1 MAYLQGR
8 AALDADNRFAII
20 HDRPPERGRAIKV
33 LFFLFH
39 ENKFD
44 GEVEGGFW
52 EFIFGF
58 LYVGAVEGK
67 WGKAL
72 NWDNL

>member
-1 MAYLQGR
+1 MQGR

-44 GEVEGGFW
+44 GEMEG
-52 EFIFGF
+52 GF

-67 WGKAL
+67 GEKAL